1 MRVFY
6 FKENVMGIKVMAIK
20 AGYYGRTSGEA
31 RLYEEKEVF
40 EVDNENQLGAW
51 MVRLDGKEN
60 KAEKKALRAKEKLE
74 QSGYAPIDT
83 SKINTTQTAS
93 TADKK
98 EAAKKAK
105 QLKAEAEEKAKEEA
119 AEANPLV

>member
-1 MRVFY
+1 
-6 FKENVMGIKVMAIK
+6 MGIKVMAIK
-20 AGYYGRTSGEA
+20 AGYYGRNSAEA

-74 QSGYAPIDT
+74 KSGYAPIDK

-98 EAAKKAK
+98 EAAKNAK
-105 QLKAEAEEKAKEEA
+105 QLKAEAEQKAKEEA
-119 AEANPLV
+119 EEANPLV